1 MNGGRGAVA
10 AGVTRVADVRRE
22 YVSEADLSV
31 VWEGQLLARKSLRT
45 EDGQPLRVIYR
56 GLPAGG
62 AAGPDF
68 RDAVVATPQGPRR
81 GDVELHV
88 RASDFRRHG
97 HHENPAYAGI
107 VLHAVF
113 DAEGEAYTDL
123 PGGGSA
129 PVLVVPRPSR
139 RSRGRAAARAW
150 AEPCATAIERLGEE
164 ASAAALDRLGEMR
177 FRQKMNGPRERL
189 AAGEARDELVWE
201 GLLEGLAYGADR
213 EAFRRLAA
221 VVSWA
226 SLAASL
232 RPLAP
237 GEREEAAKESLERA
251 LAGLAVAPPRA
262 VRPGN
267 GPERRIA
274 GAAALCARFAANGPA
289 GALLALLAQS
299 ARPAASSLVRAL
311 SVPRLIGR
319 GRAVELAAN
328 AVLPLAA
335 ALAASAEEEAHVGA
349 VYGELPLPARYG
361 AVRHLHRALAPV
373 RLSARRQQGMLY
385 LLKQYCT
392 QGGCGRCPLS

>member
-1 MNGGRGAVA
+1 MA

-129 PVLVVPRPSR
+129 PLLVVPRPSR

-213 EAFRRLAA
+213 ESFRRLAA

-251 LAGLAVAPPRA
+251 LAGQRSRTKNRRRRGSLRA
-262 VRPGN
+262 LRRQRPGRGAAGSARPV
-267 GPERRIA
+267 GPAGGELARAGVVCAAADRSRPGGGAGGQRRSA
-274 GAAALCARFAANGPA
+274 AGGGAGCLGGGRSACRRGVWGAAAA
-289 GALLALLAQS
+289 GALRGRSPPAPRAGSRAAQ
-299 ARPAASSLVRAL
+299 RPPPAGDAL
-311 SVPRLIGR
+311 SAQAVLYAGRLWPLSAVVRRVIGDRGR
-319 GRAVELAAN
+319 GPSRA
-328 AVLPLAA
+328 
-335 ALAASAEEEAHVGA
+335 SG
-349 VYGELPLPARYG
+349 
-361 AVRHLHRALAPV
+361 
-373 RLSARRQQGMLY
+373 
-385 LLKQYCT
+385 
-392 QGGCGRCPLS
+392 